1 MQLLSSL
8 FANKELI
15 NRTEQVLIVAFL
27 IVMAF
32 GMYLII
38 YYNILRFKGII
49 NSTYKIT
56 GEVFERALSNTKNEM
71 KREQIK
77 YCKTLY
83 LVFLSSLIPL
93 LALLF
98 IFYVWIDPA

>member
-49 NSTYKIT
+49 NS
-56 GEVFERALSNTKNEM
+56 
-71 KREQIK
+71 
-77 YCKTLY
+77 
-83 LVFLSSLIPL
+83 
-93 LALLF
+93 
-98 IFYVWIDPA
+98 D